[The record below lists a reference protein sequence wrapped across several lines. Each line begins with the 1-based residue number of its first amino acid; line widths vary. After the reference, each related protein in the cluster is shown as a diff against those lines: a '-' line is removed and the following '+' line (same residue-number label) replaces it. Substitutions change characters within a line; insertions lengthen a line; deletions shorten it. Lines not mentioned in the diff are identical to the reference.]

1 MTKHI
6 ALLRGINV
14 GGNKKVSM
22 AKLKELFQSLG
33 FQNVSTYIN
42 SGNVLFESDEKS
54 DKKLVSI
61 IEQSLFE
68 HFGFEIQVV
77 VRSLDEIKK
86 IAKAIPETWQNNTEQ
101 RTDILFLWE
110 DFDNKKTLDLIQ
122 QTVGVD
128 TLIYTKGAI
137 IWHFDRK
144 HYTKSSMHKFIGTT
158 VYKKMTARNVN
169 TVRKLLKLSE

>member
-1 MTKHI
+1 MTKYI

-22 AKLKELFQSLG
+22 AKLKELFQNLG
-33 FQNVSTYIN
+33 FHNVSTYIN
-42 SGNVLFESDEKS
+42 SGNVMFESDEKS

-61 IEQSLFE
+61 IEAGLIK
-68 HFGFEIQVV
+68 HFGFEIPIV
-77 VRSLDEIKK
+77 VRSVDEIRM
-86 IAKAIPETWQNNTEQ
+86 IAKAIPESWQNNTEQ
-101 RTDILFLWE
+101 RTDILFLWA

-122 QTVGVD
+122 QTANVD

-144 HYTKSSMHKFIGTT
+144 HYSKSSMHKFIGTT
-158 VYKKMTARNVN
+158 VYKNMTARNVN
-169 TVRKLLKLSE
+169 TVRKIVGMVG